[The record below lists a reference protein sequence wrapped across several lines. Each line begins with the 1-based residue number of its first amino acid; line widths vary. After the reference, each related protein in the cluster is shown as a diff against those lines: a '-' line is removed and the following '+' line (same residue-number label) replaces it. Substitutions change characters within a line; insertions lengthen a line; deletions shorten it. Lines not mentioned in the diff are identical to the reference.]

1 MNADH
6 HRASPAGPDGNRRED
21 LAAALDHPA
30 LEPGTGDGRRRF
42 FERESHFQ
50 REVGRD
56 FGVLRVQDS
65 GEGIPE
71 SVRARVF
78 EPFFTTKGS
87 GGTGL
92 GLPVV
97 LDIVRSLAGRVSLD
111 NAGERG
117 TVVTV
122 ALPRYRPELALGD

>member
-1 MNADH
+1 MAY
-6 HRASPAGPDGNRRED
+6 
-21 LAAALDHPA
+21 
-30 LEPGTGDGRRRF
+30 
-42 FERESHFQ
+42 ESN
-50 REVGRD
+50 
-56 FGVLRVQDS
+56 FGVLRVRDT
-65 GEGIPE
+65 GDGIPE

-97 LDIVRSLAGRVSLD
+97 LDIVRSLAGRVSMD
-111 NAGERG
+111 SAGERG

-122 ALPRYRPELALGD
+122 ALPRYRAELALD